1 MLRHETY
8 IRREKMKKFIYAA
21 AVALAVLVGLTACPS
36 PTGSGGEPAVTYSQ
50 LWIKGSFDDW
60 KADPKH
66 YFIVD
71 ELDSNKLT
79 FTITGLYND
88 PNVPLY
94 YEFVFVS
101 PDNKEFKYNSD
112 TPITPGTSFVL
123 GDSSASGS
131 TFTKNVKFEAT
142 KASYTVTVDISN
154 PAAPSVNLVAG
165 TQDATPVTDEILLNK
180 LQIKGNQFS
189 QINGEPVAS
198 WTPANGTIDVSAK
211 TASWDV
217 LIDNKNGEFGFN
229 SLNNFL
235 KGVTLDV
242 SALVNEGD
250 ETAASEILL
259 NDGNNCTLANTTK
272 KGSIYTITVTVDI
285 TKSVADGRY
294 QISAKLKTLG
304 TQDWAFE
311 VPANV
316 YITGDITGGWQEAD
330 GAPKRP
336 AIPVASEKAEFTYSA
351 AATGKV
357 AFKIALAANAGWNG
371 LIGFD
376 GVDTTGTAVIIY
388 SDGGDLA
395 FDAEDGKTYVV
406 TIDFKAPYST
416 TGKPFVTISEQ

>member
-1 MLRHETY
+1 
-8 IRREKMKKFIYAA
+8 MKKFIYAA
-21 AVALAVLVGLTACPS
+21 AVALAVLVGLAACPS
-36 PTGSGGEPAVTYSQ
+36 PTGSGGEPVVTYSQ
-50 LWIKGSFDDW
+50 WWIKGSFDDW
-60 KADPKH
+60 KDNPKH

-71 ELDSNKLT
+71 ELDPNKLT

-112 TPITPGTSFVL
+112 TPVTPGTPFVL

-131 TFTKNVKFEAT
+131 TFVKNVKFVAT
-142 KASYTVTVDISN
+142 KASYTVTVDISD

-189 QINGEPVAS
+189 QINGATVAG

-217 LIDNKNGEFGFN
+217 LVDNKTGEFGFN

-250 ETAASEILL
+250 ATAASEILS

-304 TQDWAFE
+304 TEDWSFD

-330 GAPKRP
+330 GDPNRP
-336 AIPVASEKAEFTYSA
+336 ALPVSNGIATYNYSA

-357 AFKIALAANAGWNG
+357 AFKIALTANAGWSG
-371 LIGFD
+371 LIGFS
-376 GVDTTGTAVIIY
+376 GIDTTGTAVNIY
-388 SDGGDLA
+388 DDWGNIT
-395 FDAEDGKTYVV
+395 FDAVSGNTYVV
-406 TIDFKAPYST
+406 TIDFTGSYTT
-416 TGKPFVTISEQ
+416 TGKPVLTIAQQ